1 MKPAFIILIIAIAV
15 LIISVFITLAIYFG
29 WHRYIYLSCK
39 SAESF
44 DRVYDK
50 LPRVNTD
57 SQVIVSLTSI
67 PSRIDHIKP
76 VINSILDQ
84 NVKVDKIVINLPKK
98 YRRFEKE
105 LTIPDFIKNCQNIH
119 VDRINKDYGP
129 ITKLLPTL
137 AREKDDTKIIYV
149 DDDMI
154 YGKDFVETMIAYSD
168 EHPNNAICNHAWSV
182 KRFLDHN
189 KYDSKDGRKDV
200 AEGFAAVLVK
210 PKFFTEDIYNIL
222 EAPESAFFSDD
233 IWISGH
239 LAKNGIEII
248 VTKYNKYYNTLLIR
262 KDSLLYGPNKDNKNT
277 KEMIRYF
284 GDYWKS

>member
-1 MKPAFIILIIAIAV
+1 MKPVLIILIITIAV
-15 LIISVFITLAIYFG
+15 LVTSVLITLAIYFG

-44 DRVYDK
+44 DRIYDQ
-50 LPRVNTD
+50 LPQVNTD
-57 SQVIVSLTSI
+57 SRVVVSLTTI
-67 PSRIDHIKP
+67 PGRINRIKP

-98 YRRFEKE
+98 YKRFEKE
-105 LTIPDFIKNCQNIH
+105 LTIPNFIENCENIH
-119 VDRINKDYGP
+119 IHRVNKDYGP

-137 AREKDDTKIIYV
+137 AQEKDDTKIIYV

-154 YGKDFVETMIAYSD
+154 YGRDFVENMVAYSEKYPD
-168 EHPNNAICNHAWSV
+168 KAICNHAWSV

-189 KYDSKDGRKDV
+189 KYDSKDERKDV
-200 AEGFAAVLVK
+200 AEGFAGVLVK
-210 PKFFTEDIYNIL
+210 PKFFRDDIYNIL

-239 LAKNGIEII
+239 LAKNGIDIL

-284 GDYWKS
+284 LDYWKS